1 MIRGKVFIDLDGLD
15 EDLVDLYLGLTSA
28 RNWRW
33 RGGRYNFCGTT
44 ILFGLL
50 EIFRC
55 GGKIFGDMFAHELG
69 RESGPHGEV
78 PSVDVFFPSQY
89 DRTEGSAVQELH

>member
-1 MIRGKVFIDLDGLD
+1 M
-15 EDLVDLYLGLTSA
+15 
-28 RNWRW
+28 
-33 RGGRYNFCGTT
+33 
-44 ILFGLL
+44 FGLL

-78 PSVDVFFPSQY
+78 PSVDVFFPSQD